1 MFSHVTFGLTVAFL
15 PIIAAIALEH
25 PLKVNKSASALIGAG
40 LLWTVYAIMG
50 GDHLLISDNRSPAAK
65 RPHRRYEPANAVGAV
80 LFSLSHNEFPHSQK
94 CILNITVS
102 MFL

>member
-1 MFSHVTFGLTVAFL
+1 MANNGIKVTVVPGQLSVNECSFVAPAMFSHVTFGLTVAFL

-50 GDHLLISDNRSPAAK
+50 GDHLLISDNDPGTGT
-65 RPHRRYEPANAVGAV
+65 PGLLY
-80 LFSLSHNEFPHSQK
+80 L
-94 CILNITVS
+94 
-102 MFL
+102 